1 MTTEQKVS
9 EQIAEMEVGTTS
21 REDLR
26 KCLLE
31 IQEFL
36 RSRDAL
42 SNSERLLLLNM
53 VNAHLL

>member
-1 MTTEQKVS
+1 MTEERKVS
-9 EQIAEMEVGTTS
+9 ELVAEMSEGAAS

-26 KCLLE
+26 KCLLDV
-31 IQEFL
+31 QAFL